1 MTEPTSSYILQI
13 STSQPRQYRVVVVS
27 GSAGPAVMNAMLLL
41 DNTLMRTIG
50 AYDTVVE
57 VMTALEAYLNMES
70 K

>member
-27 GSAGPAVMNAMLLL
+27 GSVPAVMNAMLLL

-50 AYDTVVE
+50 AYDTVAE

>member
-1 MTEPTSSYILQI
+1 MTEPTCSYILQI
-13 STSQPRQYRVVVVS
+13 NVKPPRQYRVVVVS
-27 GSAGPAVMNAMLLL
+27 GSGPAVMSAMLQV

-70 K
+70 A

>member
-1 MTEPTSSYILQI
+1 MTAPTCSYILQI

-27 GSAGPAVMNAMLLL
+27 GSGPAVMNAMLLL

-70 K
+70 A